1 MSRKYSNYKKIN
13 GQHLHHYTGATE
25 GKEVLM
31 VKELAYTSSVKGKK
45 KVFCSSRIVVCDYP
59 KLYKR

>member
-1 MSRKYSNYKKIN
+1 MDKFDMSRKYSNYQKIN

-31 VKELAYTSSVKGKK
+31 VKELAYTFLWKERKS
-45 KVFCSSRIVVCDYP
+45 I
-59 KLYKR
+59 L